1 MAWILLGF
9 DVLPTIKTQE
19 EGHAM
24 RHHNT
29 VFHAV
34 LKQVPWHVLDRL
46 VDEAGANKK
55 VRRLTTQAQFK
66 ALLYAQLAG
75 SESLRAIVADFASHA
90 GKLYHLGTGEVSR
103 STLADANAQRPCAVF
118 MGLLAELMRRC
129 EHRLGRKLA
138 DAVYLI
144 DSTGFRL
151 SSLSAD
157 WARFTAGVS
166 GAKLHIVYN
175 PDSARP
181 SFAELTP
188 ANVNDITVAK
198 AMPIRPGATY
208 VFDLGYYDYAWW
220 AKLDAA
226 GCRIVTR
233 LKINTPLA
241 VVADNPLPA
250 GSPILSD
257 RIGHLPARQARSR
270 RNPFRDAVRELRVAT
285 ETGKILRVVTNDL
298 DAPADQIAEL
308 YKRRWQIEL
317 FFRWVKHTLKIRH
330 FFGTSE
336 NAVRIQIAV
345 ALIAFLLLRMAH
357 SLQNSVQ
364 SLLTF
369 TRLVA
374 NNLMQRRPINRLL
387 DPAPPILKDQRQF
400 SLNLCQ
406 T

>member
-1 MAWILLGF
+1 
-9 DVLPTIKTQE
+9 
-19 EGHAM
+19 M

-29 VFHAV
+29 VLHAI
-34 LKQVPWHVLDRL
+34 LKLVSWPVLDRL
-46 VDEAGANKK
+46 VDEFQANRR
-55 VRRLTTQAQFK
+55 VRRLTTQDQFK

-75 SESLRAIVADFASHA
+75 TESLRAIVADFASHA
-90 GKLYHLGTGEVSR
+90 NKLYHLGTGEVSR
-103 STLADANAQRPCAVF
+103 STLADANAHRPCGVF
-118 MGLLAELMRRC
+118 TGLLADLM
-129 EHRLGRKLA
+129 GRGERGCGRHLA

-144 DSTGFRL
+144 NSTGFRL
-151 SSLSAD
+151 SSLCAD
-157 WARFTAGVS
+157 WARFSAGVS

-175 PDSARP
+175 PDTARP
-181 SFAELTP
+181 SFAEVTP

-198 AMPIRPGATY
+198 TMPIKPGATY
-208 VFDLGYYDYAWW
+208 VFDLGFYDYGWW

-233 LKINTPLA
+233 LKVNTKL
-241 VVADNPLPA
+241 VVAADNPLPA

-257 RIGHLPARQARSR
+257 RIGYLPARQARSR
-270 RNPFRDAVRELRVAT
+270 RNPFQEPLRELRLRT
-285 ETGKILRVVTNDL
+285 ETGKILRIVTNDL
-298 DAPADQIAEL
+298 DAPADEIAEL

-317 FFRWVKHTLKIRH
+317 FFRWVKHVLKIRH

-357 SLQNSVQ
+357 SLQSSVTT
-364 SLLTF
+364 LLTF

-374 NNLMQRRPINRLL
+374 NNLMQRRRIDGLL
-387 DPAPPILKDQRQF
+387 GPPPPTFEDQRQF
-400 SLNLCQ
+400 ALNLCQ

>member
-1 MAWILLGF
+1 
-9 DVLPTIKTQE
+9 
-19 EGHAM
+19 M

-34 LKQVPWHVLDRL
+34 LKHVPWHVLDRL
-46 VDEAGANKK
+46 VDEFKANKK
-55 VRRLTTQAQFK
+55 VRRLTTQNQFI

-75 SESLRAIVADFASHA
+75 SESLRAIEAGFESHA
-90 GKLYHLGTGEVSR
+90 SKLYHLGACEVSR
-103 STLADANAQRPCAVF
+103 STLSDANAQRPCAVF
-118 MGLLAELMRRC
+118 TGLLAELMGRC
-129 EHRLGRKLA
+129 EHTLGRRIA
-138 DAVYLI
+138 EAVYLI

-151 SSLSAD
+151 SSLCAD
-157 WARFTAGVS
+157 WAQFSAGVS

-181 SFAELTP
+181 SFAEVTP

-198 AMPIRPGATY
+198 TMPVKPGATY
-208 VFDLGYYDYAWW
+208 VFDLGYYDYGWW
-220 AKLDAA
+220 AKLDDA

-233 LKINTPLA
+233 LKVNTPLA
-241 VVADNPLPA
+241 VVTENRLPE
-250 GSPILSD
+250 GSLVLSD

-270 RNPFRDAVRELRVAT
+270 RNPFQDPIRELRVCTA
-285 ETGKILRVVTNDL
+285 TGKILRIVTNDL
-298 DAPADQIAEL
+298 DAPAEEIAEL

-330 FFGTSE
+330 FFGISE

-357 SLQNSVQ
+357 ALQDGVQ

-374 NNLMQRRPINRLL
+374 NNLMHRRSLDRLL
-387 DPAPPILKDQRQF
+387 DPPPLPLIDERQLR
-400 SLNLCQ
+400 LNLCQ